1 MKFNNAVILKKIVAT
16 PEIKCNLNRCSNCE
30 MNLDNLCPD
39 EQGWI
44 TELPE
49 NILLPFL
56 GFRPGKKVCLVT
68 RQRFN
73 GPLVLKIDGR
83 CVAISRTIAKNI
95 KVLKTTVGENVVKEN
110 V

>member
-1 MKFNNAVILKKIVAT
+1 MKFKNAVLPEELIAT
-16 PEIKCNLNRCSNCE
+16 PEIECKSKRCNSCE
-30 MNLDNLCPD
+30 LNLDNLCPD

-56 GFRPGKKVCLVT
+56 GLRPGKKVCLVT

-83 CVAISRTIAKNI
+83 CVAISRTIAKNV
-95 KVLKTTVGENVVKEN
+95 KVLKTSAGKNAVKGNV
-110 V
+110 

>member
-1 MKFNNAVILKKIVAT
+1 MKFKNAVISEKLVLT
-16 PEIKCNLNRCSNCE
+16 PEIKCNLKQCSNCE

-39 EQGWI
+39 EQCYI
-44 TELPE
+44 AELPE
-49 NILLPFL
+49 NVLLPFL
-56 GFRPGKKVCLVT
+56 GLRPGKKVCLVT

-83 CVAISRTIAKNI
+83 CVAISRAIAKNI
-95 KVLKTTVGENVVKEN
+95 KVLKTPPREYTVKEN